1 MHHPETT
8 LPLFAAVAALVF
20 GLSAPGAKAE
30 EYVVDVRIAAP
41 EEITLTVPL
50 DKNNEVHKGFDAT
63 VRHPMEFEDG
73 EPVGYDEC
81 GIGLAL
87 ELTDFSCDGDVVKCK
102 IELEIARLSG
112 WNSQYPVGLYRGP
125 VFQTYAIHTEPI
137 SARLGE
143 WLTEERWCTNAPNA
157 PDFHTYAIHNE
168 PISSKLGEWLI
179 DERWHTNA
187 PDAPDFEKPFIRI
200 RKADTPPPEPAE

>member
-41 EEITLTVPL
+41 EEITLTVPF
-50 DKNNEVHKGFDAT
+50 DENNEVHKGFDAT

-73 EPVGYDEC
+73 EPCGYEER

-87 ELTDFSCDGDVVKCK
+87 ELTDFSCDGEVAECK
-102 IELEIARLSG
+102 IELEISRLAG
-112 WNSQYPVGLYRGP
+112 WDSQTTVGLYRLP
-125 VFQTYAIHTEPI
+125 VFQSRSFQTVPI
-137 SARLGE
+137 SA
-143 WLTEERWCTNAPNA
+143 
-157 PDFHTYAIHNE
+157 
-168 PISSKLGEWLI
+168 KLGEWLI
-179 DERWHTNA
+179 DERWHANA
-187 PDAPDFEKPFIRI
+187 QDLPDLEKPFIRI